1 MTMSAFFRGNCRVT
15 EDNVGVLEITA
26 ERLEDDVGVLEIT
39 AERLKT
45 TSAF

>member
-1 MTMSAFFRGNCRVT
+1 VT
-15 EDNVGVLEITA
+15 EDNVGVLEITV
-26 ERLEDDVGVLEIT
+26 ERLEDDVGVSEIT

>member
-1 MTMSAFFRGNCRVT
+1 VT

-26 ERLEDDVGVLEIT
+26 ERLEDDSGVSEIT

-45 TSAF
+45 TSAFYR

>member
-1 MTMSAFFRGNCRVT
+1 VT

>member
-1 MTMSAFFRGNCRVT
+1 VT

-26 ERLEDDVGVLEIT
+26 ERLEDDVRVLEIT

-45 TSAF
+45 MSAF

>member
-1 MTMSAFFRGNCRVT
+1 VT

-26 ERLEDDVGVLEIT
+26 ERLEDDVGVSEIT